1 MGCDIHLTM
10 ERRVWLLD
18 AASLAALS
26 LLRMLHLRT
35 ASEQLEVVSFDEQTA
50 VLRVL
55 QSPEL
60 LECIA
65 RSVSLVCADCRSNL
79 GSTVISRSADPAFAS
94 CCTDEQA
101 GWAKVSYLHQ
111 IFSPASIAAKM
122 RTAFAATAEE
132 HFEAIERQFFEE
144 QTDLGDDGD
153 AIMDRWVCGQNADA
167 ARDDAF
173 SAAAHATQAMLDPS
187 SVYASEI
194 VVGME
199 AVITGSGMPTTDN
212 HVQCTVVEWLE
223 GPFSESWGRWS
234 VLLREPGCTRLV
246 MTSSLKSANVPRWDD
261 MLPTLDARNYQ
272 KFALFSRGAVGA
284 GHPLLPQGWAPAFA
298 AVEGVPRTDT
308 STVPLEC
315 MIEGVP
321 DDPHPP
327 LLLGG
332 SEDDDH
338 YTTALRRDQHSP
350 CHVYLDQ
357 LFATDWDV
365 ASGYRGEMTTHDG
378 RPIRTRRD
386 HLWQQFY
393 VPPGATTL
401 DGPQSNLVDE
411 LESFKVAIDAA
422 PGVAASDFRLVM
434 VFDN

>member
-35 ASEQLEVVSFDEQTA
+35 ASEQMEVESFDEQTA

-65 RSVSLVCADCRSNL
+65 RSVSLVCADRHSNL

-272 KFALFSRGAVGA
+272 KFALFSPKAVGSSFNA
-284 GHPLLPQGWAPAFA
+284 YLA
-298 AVEGVPRTDT
+298 ALGSTLAYSDTT
-308 STVPLEC
+308 STECVPQQLEC